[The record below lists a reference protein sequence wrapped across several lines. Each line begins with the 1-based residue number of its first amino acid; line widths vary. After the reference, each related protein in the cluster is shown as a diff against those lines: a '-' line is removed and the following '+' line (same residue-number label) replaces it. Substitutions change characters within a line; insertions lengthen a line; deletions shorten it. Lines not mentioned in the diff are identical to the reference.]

1 VEFLIKLFFGLLILF
16 GLTFF
21 VTVLDNFVPPKVPT
35 LTNAQLAEKV
45 TKSFA
50 CQISFYDKELQVK
63 IKSISIDSRAID
75 YKNSSNIPN
84 MAEYTGASPIR
95 NFSGTFTI
103 DSIGNITPKPIDS
116 IVLFDGKERL
126 IGDER
131 KLVFLKTQSTAGSTT
146 TMDIIQNCL
155 L

>member
-1 VEFLIKLFFGLLILF
+1 MEFLIKLFLGFLILF

-50 CQISFYDKELQVK
+50 CHISFYDKALQVK
-63 IKSISIDSRAID
+63 IKSISIDSRTID
-75 YKNSSNIPN
+75 YKHSSNIPN
-84 MAEYTGASPIR
+84 MIEYVGVSPIR

-103 DSIGNITPKPIDS
+103 DSIGNITPEPKNS

-131 KLVFLKTQSTAGSTT
+131 KLVFLKAQSTAGITRL
-146 TMDIIQNCL
+146 DVIPNCL

>member
-1 VEFLIKLFFGLLILF
+1 VEFLIKLFLGFLILF

-50 CQISFYDKELQVK
+50 CHISFYDKALQVK
-63 IKSISIDSRAID
+63 IKSISIDSRTID
-75 YKNSSNIPN
+75 YKHSSNIPN
-84 MAEYTGASPIR
+84 MIEYVGASPIR

-103 DSIGNITPKPIDS
+103 QYFGQD
-116 IVLFDGKERL
+116 
-126 IGDER
+126 
-131 KLVFLKTQSTAGSTT
+131 
-146 TMDIIQNCL
+146 
-155 L
+155 